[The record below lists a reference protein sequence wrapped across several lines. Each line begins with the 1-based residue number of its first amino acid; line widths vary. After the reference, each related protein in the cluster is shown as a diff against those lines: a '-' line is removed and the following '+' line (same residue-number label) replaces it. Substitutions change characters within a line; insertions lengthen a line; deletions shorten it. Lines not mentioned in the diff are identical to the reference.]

1 MNAPG
6 TDRDQLA
13 RLLDEAL
20 EAMERGD
27 EDGWRRRVQLLA
39 DSPSRNVVRRL
50 GRLAPDL
57 EQSLAALPP
66 DPVPGRL
73 DDAGARLD
81 HVVAMTEQAT
91 HRTLDLIDDSR
102 ALVARLKDGP
112 LDETGLATIEA
123 LRENLREMAL
133 AQSHQDLGGQIIRR
147 VASIVRGVHEGF
159 GELGLHRFAVDER
172 PSSAV
177 SGPEPA
183 GKAIVDPAAVRVAA
197 LRPIE
202 RMLELSAAPSP
213 SH

>member
-1 MNAPG
+1 MNGPG

-50 GRLAPDL
+50 GRLAREL

-91 HRTLDLIDDSR
+91 HRTLDLIEDSQDR
-102 ALVARLKDGP
+102 LARLQEG
-112 LDETGLATIEA
+112 A
-123 LRENLREMAL
+123 LQPAQSEIAESLRNNLKEMAL
-133 AQSHQDLGGQIIRR
+133 AQSHQDLGGQTIRKVADIVRR
-147 VASIVRGVHEGF
+147 VHEQLAGIVVADDATAQPAVASGPAVEGVDF
-159 GELGLHRFAVDER
+159 DRVDQSDADDLLSRLGL
-172 PSSAV
+172 
-177 SGPEPA
+177 
-183 GKAIVDPAAVRVAA
+183 
-197 LRPIE
+197 
-202 RMLELSAAPSP
+202 
-213 SH
+213 